1 MSRLRIQ
8 YEYVA
13 VINVCNEQEREV
25 SMNPYELKQVIK
37 MWEQET
43 LTAEQ
48 AIGQIL
54 LHLQS
59 IGQRLGQLE
68 QRIEQRGIVSRLKGN
83 DQP

>member
-1 MSRLRIQ
+1 
-8 YEYVA
+8 
-13 VINVCNEQEREV
+13 
-25 SMNPYELKQVIK
+25 MNPYELKQIIK

-54 LHLQS
+54 LHLQT

-68 QRIEQRGIVSRLKGN
+68 QRLEQRGIVSRLKGD
-83 DQP
+83 DQR

>member
-13 VINVCNEQEREV
+13 VINVYNEQERKV

-54 LHLQS
+54 LHLQA